1 MISRTTFRAHHA
13 LPLMAALAVSG
24 CDRPAPTEAAAPA
37 PTLAPAAAS
46 HARHGGELPMRAH
59 ADAGLISQILAPD
72 FGPPQFGRSDFDGRC
87 SVASDF
93 LLSFWL
99 EGQATHMGH
108 FTGTVEHCTQI
119 QDFQTG
125 VVTTSD
131 GVLVFTA
138 ANGDELWG
146 TYWGTPAAGGGTDE
160 HMTFAGGT
168 GRFAS
173 ASGGG
178 IGHAVCDRQAGT
190 CVFEFDGTIAFD
202 ASDVRR

>member
-1 MISRTTFRAHHA
+1 MIPRTTLRPYHA
-13 LPLMAALAVSG
+13 LPLMAALALSG
-24 CDRPAPTEAAAPA
+24 CDGPAPTDPAAPA
-37 PTLAPAAAS
+37 LLLAPVEAS

-59 ADAGLISQILAPD
+59 ASAGLISQILAPD
-72 FGPPQFGRSDFDGRC
+72 FGPPAFGRSDFDGRC
-87 SVASDF
+87 SGPSDF

-99 EGQATHMGH
+99 EGQAMHMGH
-108 FTGTVEHCTQI
+108 FTGTVEHCTQV
-119 QDFQTG
+119 QDFLTG
-125 VVTTSD
+125 EVTTSD
-131 GVLVFTA
+131 GVLVFNA
-138 ANGDELWG
+138 ANGDQLWG
-146 TYWGTPAAGGGTDE
+146 TYAGTPAPGGGTNE
-160 HMTFAGGT
+160 HMTFTGGT

>member
-1 MISRTTFRAHHA
+1 MSSRPTLRV
-13 LPLMAALAVSG
+13 LQVLSVVAAAVLAG
-24 CDRPAPTEAAAPA
+24 CDRPAPTETAGPATLFAPVEPSSA
-37 PTLAPAAAS
+37 M
-46 HARHGGELPMRAH
+46 HGGERPMRAH
-59 ADAGLISQILAPD
+59 ANAGLISQIFAPD
-72 FGPPQFGRSDFDGRC
+72 FGPPIFGRSDFDGRC
-87 SVASDF
+87 SAPSDF

-99 EGQATHMGH
+99 EGQAMYLGH
-108 FTGTVEHCTQI
+108 FTGTVEHCTQV
-119 QDFQTG
+119 QDFQTRE
-125 VVTTSD
+125 VTTSD

-146 TYWGTPAAGGGTDE
+146 IYAGTPAPDGGTNE
-160 HMTFAGGT
+160 HMTFTGGT

-178 IGHAVCDRQAGT
+178 IGHAVCDRQTGT